1 MKKMLKR
8 TQIKVNDENEKEK
21 KEINEFTLSQQKV
34 LQFGYMI
41 RDDDINDDDD
51 NNMDPLLQITDVS
64 IDNDSLLQFS
74 PQKNDCSFDSL
85 LQFLHKELKAVPI
98 NKT

>member
-34 LQFGYMI
+34 L
-41 RDDDINDDDD
+41 
-51 NNMDPLLQITDVS
+51 
-64 IDNDSLLQFS
+64 
-74 PQKNDCSFDSL
+74 
-85 LQFLHKELKAVPI
+85 
-98 NKT
+98 